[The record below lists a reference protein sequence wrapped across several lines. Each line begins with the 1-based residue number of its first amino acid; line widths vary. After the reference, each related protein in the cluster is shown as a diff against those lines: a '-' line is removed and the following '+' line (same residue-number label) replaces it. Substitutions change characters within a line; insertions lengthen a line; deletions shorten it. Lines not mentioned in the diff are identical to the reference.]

1 MTDRVTWHAERAVN
15 GDVIAGELHI
25 LACQRHLRD
34 LERQNTEE
42 FPYYWDE
49 EAAARII
56 DYAETLTIAEGEQMR
71 PVRLIEEQAF
81 DMGCIFGWKK
91 CSNDKRRFRRA
102 YESEARQNGKS
113 FKNGIYG
120 TYIGGFGGYR
130 YGKLFTAATKKRQS
144 RIVWE
149 EMAKFIRSDAD
160 LSEYFV
166 IKDYISQIRCTD
178 TDCTIEALSKEAG
191 LDDGFRAIFAAIDE
205 LHQQKDNSIYK
216 ALYNGTKALLE
227 TLISMITTRG
237 FDLNSFAKVN

>member
-1 MTDRVTWHAERAVN
+1 MIDRVTWHVQRAVN
-15 GDVIAGELHI
+15 GEVIAGELHI

-49 EAAARII
+49 EAAQRII

-71 PVRLIEEQAF
+71 PVKLIEEQAF

-91 CSNDKRRFRRA
+91 CSNGKRRFRRA

-144 RIVWE
+144 PIVWE
-149 EMAKFIRSDAD
+149 
-160 LSEYFV
+160 
-166 IKDYISQIRCTD
+166 
-178 TDCTIEALSKEAG
+178 
-191 LDDGFRAIFAAIDE
+191 
-205 LHQQKDNSIYK
+205 
-216 ALYNGTKALLE
+216 
-227 TLISMITTRG
+227 
-237 FDLNSFAKVN
+237 